1 MSFLTPAPQGA
12 RVGDLLQTAVRLFQA
27 SLLKCLPLGM
37 MAVLC
42 ASLPNVY
49 WNAITGHSTSL
60 AESHDGRFV
69 ALSAVGIAL
78 GLWLYGAMMLRQRAV
93 VLGAPLL
100 LGAELQTSLRRLP
113 VMLLASLLANLSVT
127 AGVLLLVAPGVYLL
141 VCYLVLLPVILF
153 ERAAPLAAIVRSVR
167 IMRQLWWPAFA
178 ALVIAV
184 LLSFIGAIVFAA
196 VLAVVADALAGN
208 GAAMKAVVNAGV
220 VGFYALFGV
229 YLSALQLVLHSAASN
244 SA

>member
-1 MSFLTPAPQGA
+1 MSFLTPAPQSA
-12 RVGDLLQTAVRLFQA
+12 SVGDLLQTAVRLFHA
-27 SLLKCLPLGM
+27 SLLKCLPMGM
-37 MAVLC
+37 VAVLC

-49 WNAITGHSTSL
+49 WNATGHAVGL
-60 AESHDGRFV
+60 LESYDARFA

-93 VLGAPLL
+93 VLGAPIL
-100 LGAELQTSLRRLP
+100 LGAELLTSLRRLP
-113 VMLLASLLANLSVT
+113 VILLSWLLAYASV
-127 AGVLLLVAPGVYLL
+127 AVGLLLLVAPGVYLL
-141 VCYLVLLPVILF
+141 VGYLALLPVILF
-153 ERAAPLAAIVRSVR
+153 EQVGPAAAIVRSVR
-167 IMRQLWWPAFA
+167 MMRQLWWQAFA

-196 VLAVVADALAGN
+196 VLAVVAELLAGS
-208 GAAMKAVVNAGV
+208 GPAMKAVVNAGV

-229 YLSALQLVLHSAASN
+229 YFSALQLVLHSAASN

>member
-37 MAVLC
+37 VAVLC

-49 WNAITGHSTSL
+49 WNATGHSTGL
-60 AESHDGRFV
+60 ADSHDPRFV
-69 ALSAVGIAL
+69 ALSAIGIAL

-93 VLGAPLL
+93 VLGAPIL
-100 LGAELQTSLRRLP
+100 LGAELLASLRRLP
-113 VMLLASLLANLSVT
+113 VMLLAWLLANLSV
-127 AGVLLLVAPGVYLL
+127 AVGLLLLVAPGVYLL
-141 VCYLVLLPVILF
+141 VCYVVLLPVILF
-153 ERAAPLAAIVRSVR
+153 EHAGPLAASVRSVR
-167 IMRQLWWPAFA
+167 MMRQLWWPAFA
-178 ALVIAV
+178 ALVIAI